1 MTDRALAANFFADY
15 DSFGVRR
22 AGSTGD
28 LESAAWL
35 AGQVAC
41 VPVLQ
46 SVFQDV
52 RFRRFLPGE
61 SSLRA
66 DGHPQ
71 VEGLALF
78 DGGLTDA
85 QGITGRIGP
94 LGSDAEIGFAVME
107 PAMASLPDNAFAQA
121 RADSRHRAIVIALT
135 TREGGLAP
143 LNAHDSDRPFG
154 PPVLQI
160 AGRDAP
166 GVAAL
171 SERAAQVTVTATGRN
186 ETAGSRN
193 LRVELGGEGPP
204 LLLLTPRTSWWTS
217 TAERAGGVYAWVQ
230 GLHALAASPSR
241 RRAVVGLA
249 TCGHE
254 LGHLGAHHAFAREPQ
269 LASES
274 ALVLHLG
281 ANLGTATAPALTVRS
296 NVDGLA
302 DRMSNL
308 LIQAGYPADAIR
320 ALSGGKANGEAHEIE
335 RRGGRY
341 LSLIGSNP
349 WFHAPEDRWPLSID
363 LDRACAIAHSVTAL
377 ALTECAS

>member
-1 MTDRALAANFFADY
+1 MTDQALAANFFADY

-22 AGSTGD
+22 TGSTGD

-35 AGQVAC
+35 AGQVTRAH
-41 VPVLQ
+41 PLQ
-46 SVFQDV
+46 SAFQDV
-52 RFRRFLPGE
+52 SFRRFLPGDA
-61 SSLRA
+61 SLRA
-66 DGHPQ
+66 YDHPQ
-71 VEGLALF
+71 VDGLPLF
-78 DGGLTDA
+78 DGGLTA
-85 QGITGRIGP
+85 AEGITGRIGP
-94 LGSDAEIGFAVME
+94 LGSNAEIGFAVME
-107 PAMASLPDNAFAQA
+107 PAMASLPDNAFARA

-143 LNAHDSDRPFG
+143 LNAHDSHRPFG

-171 SERAAQVTVTATGRN
+171 SERAAQITVTVTGRY
-186 ETAGSRN
+186 EAASSRN
-193 LRVELGGEGPP
+193 VRVALEGAGPP

-230 GLHALAASPSR
+230 ILKALAASTSR

-254 LGHLGAHHAFAREPQ
+254 LGHLGAHHAFAREPE

-274 ALVLHLG
+274 ALVVHLG

-296 NVDGLA
+296 NVEGLA
-302 DRMSNL
+302 EQMRQRLMDE
-308 LIQAGYPADAIR
+308 GYPADAIH

-363 LDRACAIAHSVTAL
+363 LDRACAIAQGVTAL
-377 ALTECAS
+377 ALSECAS

>member
-22 AGSTGD
+22 AGSAGD
-28 LESAAWL
+28 LASAAWL
-35 AGQVAC
+35 AGQVARIQT
-41 VPVLQ
+41 LQ

-52 RFRRFLPGE
+52 HFRRFLPGE
-61 SSLRA
+61 SSLRT
-66 DGHPQ
+66 DGHPP
-71 VEGLALF
+71 VEGLPLF
-78 DGGLTDA
+78 DGGLTQA
-85 QGITGRIGP
+85 QGIKGGIGP

-107 PAMASLPDNAFAQA
+107 PAMASLPDNAFARA
-121 RADSRHRAIVIALT
+121 RAESRHRAIVIALT

-166 GVAAL
+166 GVVAL
-171 SERAAQVTVTATGRN
+171 SERAAQVTVTVTGQY
-186 ETAGSRN
+186 EAASSRN
-193 LRVELGGEGPP
+193 VRAALQGAGPP

-230 GLHALAASPSR
+230 SLQALAASTSR
-241 RRAVVGLA
+241 KRAVVGLA

-296 NVDGLA
+296 NVEGLA
-302 DRMSNL
+302 DQMRQRLMD
-308 LIQAGYPADAIR
+308 AGYPADAIH

-349 WFHAPEDRWPLSID
+349 WFHAPEDRWPVSID
-363 LDRACAIAHSVTAL
+363 LDRACAIANSVTAL
-377 ALTECAS
+377 ALAECAS